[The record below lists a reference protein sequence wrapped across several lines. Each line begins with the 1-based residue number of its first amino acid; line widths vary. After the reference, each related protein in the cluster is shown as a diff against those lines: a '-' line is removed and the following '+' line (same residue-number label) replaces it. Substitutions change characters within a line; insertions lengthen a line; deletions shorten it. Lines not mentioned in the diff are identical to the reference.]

1 MISEYWDTTHSHWS
15 IRLMTSWDDK
25 MISDQMTPWPGW
37 QSPPGG
43 DHMLLTP
50 SPDVQ
55 IAPDLKDVIWWCAG
69 PTYVHKTLLI
79 LSSVFSEDLLQKPF
93 RKLSVDR
100 SQMSSKSFVVEH
112 MTSSSGWW
120 SPNPILVS
128 NESLCFLYL
137 SSFAFTWFYVWQV
150 AYHGH
155 ASVDCHITSSYRGVT
170 IGNDSRPGNHGKLTT
185 EFHNV

>member
-1 MISEYWDTTHSHWS
+1 MISEYWDTTNSHWS

-55 IAPDLKDVIWWCAG
+55 IAPDLKDVQG
-69 PTYVHKTLLI
+69 QHMFT
-79 LSSVFSEDLLQKPF
+79 KPF
-93 RKLSVDR
+93 SSCHQSFQKIYSRSPSVNSAWTGAR
-100 SQMSSKSFVVEH
+100 CHQSLVVEH
-112 MTSSSGWW
+112 ITSSSGWW
-120 SPNPILVS
+120 STNPILVS

-155 ASVDCHITSSYRGVT
+155 ASVDCHITSSY
-170 IGNDSRPGNHGKLTT
+170 T
-185 EFHNV
+185 EESQ